1 MSEFDSAGALFK
13 SAPKSLAALMAAGA
27 ERARLWRPDELGAI
41 FRHQLSAPILV
52 DLGGFDSTGAARL
65 KLLSEA
71 QSLLLRSFSDLLLH
85 AAPPIELLW
94 LAKDF
99 AKANMDHPDGS
110 LPKEVAAVLYYASI
124 AAALTNLDERIS
136 QLKDAE
142 LARGLGWAKDQP
154 WVDKRIQ
161 ELLVQGINKLP
172 GTGPGGCATL

>member
-1 MSEFDSAGALFK
+1 
-13 SAPKSLAALMAAGA
+13 
-27 ERARLWRPDELGAI
+27 
-41 FRHQLSAPILV
+41 
-52 DLGGFDSTGAARL
+52 
-65 KLLSEA
+65 
-71 QSLLLRSFSDLLLH
+71 
-85 AAPPIELLW
+85 LLW